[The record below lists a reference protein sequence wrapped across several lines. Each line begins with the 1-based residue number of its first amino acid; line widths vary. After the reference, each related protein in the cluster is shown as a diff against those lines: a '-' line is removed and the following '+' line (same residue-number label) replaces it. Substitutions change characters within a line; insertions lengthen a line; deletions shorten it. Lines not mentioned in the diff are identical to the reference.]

1 MKKRIITFVFLLLM
15 LSIFSNQVWAKYVI
29 EERIEVASI
38 KIDRTAPNLQVNY
51 SVTKTTAENIEVTV
65 KANEQIQKLDGWTL
79 QTDKKTLKKQYSKDT
94 KEEIEVKDLSG
105 NIAKTTI
112 QINNID
118 KEAPTISIQNIS
130 NSNTSYPN
138 YANKNSE
145 ITVTILIKDNK
156 KIVQSLE
163 KDNIKVLVNDKEIT
177 PKTKT
182 ITVKKDNEKEKQI
195 VLKIS
200 GITEEGN
207 LKLKIP
213 KNIIKDEVGNS
224 NIELNKDLSIKID
237 NTKPQATYS
246 QEKIEDGKIKAIIT
260 ANEEIRK
267 LDGWNLQ
274 NKNILNKVFNN
285 NLSYTTTIQDLA
297 GNSTNID
304 VNITNATNVILS
316 YASHNSMV
324 GWSYGYGNY
333 DIAGLEAI
341 NKNPMYKTES
351 LAFNISGNVEKDY
364 LQARAYVYTHWG
376 EGSKAQCENTGK
388 IYSYG
393 WNPSQT
399 TWKYE
404 NEETTIKLNDKN
416 YFQLGGAGING
427 EYNTDIDGNNM
438 ITPDITVQF
447 RYGIS
452 ALQLKLKS
460 YEENSICYQIYV
472 DSVGWLKPAKNGE
485 LTCYQKTKPISAI
498 RVALVPNTEVN
509 ALMNTWNKDTRK
521 NHKLKRKNN

>member
-1 MKKRIITFVFLLLM
+1 MKKSVITCMFILLM
-15 LSIFSNQVWAKYVI
+15 LSIFTNPVSAKYVM
-29 EERIEVASI
+29 EETIEVARI
-38 KIDRTAPNLQVNY
+38 QVDRTAPNLKVTY
-51 SVTKTTAENIEVTV
+51 STKEITEGNVEVTI
-65 KANEQIQKLDGWTL
+65 KANGQIQEIEGWTL
-79 QTDKKTLKKQYSKDT
+79 QEDKKTLKKIYEKNIQ
-94 KEEIEVKDLSG
+94 EEIKVKDLAG
-105 NIAKTTI
+105 NIVKTKI
-112 QINNID
+112 EIDNID
-118 KEAPTISIQNIS
+118 KESPKISIKKIS
-130 NSNTSYPN
+130 NSNSLYPN
-138 YANKNSE
+138 YANKEAE
-145 ITVTILIKDNK
+145 ITFTIVIQDDR
-156 KIVQSLE
+156 KIVESLE
-163 KDNIKVLVNDKEIT
+163 EKDIKILVNNKEVVPKIKEIT
-177 PKTKT
+177 
-182 ITVKKDNEKEKQI
+182 IQKDTNNEKEI
-195 VLKIS
+195 LLKIS
-200 GITEEGN
+200 GIEQEGN
-207 LKLKIP
+207 LILQIP
-213 KNIIKDEVGNS
+213 KDVVKDEMNHT
-224 NIELNKDLSIKID
+224 NIEIKKDTKIQID
-237 NTKPQATYS
+237 NTKPDATYS
-246 QEKIEDGKIKAIIT
+246 QEKVEDGKIKAIIT

-274 NKNILNKVFNN
+274 NKMILNKVFNN
-285 NLSYTTTIQDLA
+285 NLSYTTIIQDLA

-304 VNITNATNVILS
+304 VNITEATNVVLS

-364 LQARAYVYTHWG
+364 LQARAYVYSHWG
-376 EGSKAQCENTGK
+376 EGSKAECENTGK

-393 WNPSQT
+393 WNPYDA

-404 NEETTIKLNDKN
+404 NEETTIKLNGRN

-472 DSVGWLKPAKNGE
+472 DSVGWLKPTKNGE

-521 NHKLKRKNN
+521 NHKLKNKNN